1 MRSNLSRPFRIP
13 DPMQDTSPSAYRV
26 LARKYRPETFA
37 DLVGQEAMVRTLK
50 NAFAADRIAQAF
62 IMTGIR
68 GTGKT
73 TTARIIAKGMN
84 CIGPDGTGTPT
95 TEPCGVCEHCVA
107 IMEGR
112 HVDVMEMDAASRTG
126 VGDIREI
133 IDSVRYRAASARY
146 KIYIIDEVHMLS
158 NNAFNALL
166 KTLEE
171 PPAHVKF
178 IFATTEIRKVPVTVL
193 SRCQRFDLRRIEPED
208 MLGLLRRIATA
219 EGAGITDEALALITR
234 AAEGSARDA
243 TSLLDQA
250 ISHGAGETQA
260 DQVRRYAEA
269 VEAEFG
275 GAHYFFNNA
284 GILGPVTRSFL
295 DYPEEAFDQVI
306 AVNVKGVWLGLR
318 AMAPLI
324 AKSGGG
330 AIVNTASVAGL
341 GGTPTIFAYG
351 ASKHAVVGMTKSA
364 AMSLGAQGVRVNAV
378 CPAPIDTQMADQLT
392 GTDDPA
398 KIAERKERFAQ
409 GNLIGRIG
417 EPEDVASLVT
427 FLCSDDASFITGG
440 IYTVDGGSRAR

>member
-1 MRSNLSRPFRIP
+1 MAGRFDGKVAVITGGAQGIGLATAHRFSADGADIALV
-13 DPMQDTSPSAYRV
+13 DLAGSPLAGAADAIRATGRRV
-26 LARKYRPETFA
+26 LTVEA
-37 DLVGQEAMVRTLK
+37 DV
-50 NAFAADRIAQAF
+50 
-62 IMTGIR
+62 
-68 GTGKT
+68 
-73 TTARIIAKGMN
+73 
-84 CIGPDGTGTPT
+84 
-95 TEPCGVCEHCVA
+95 
-107 IMEGR
+107 
-112 HVDVMEMDAASRTG
+112 
-126 VGDIREI
+126 
-133 IDSVRYRAASARY
+133 
-146 KIYIIDEVHMLS
+146 
-158 NNAFNALL
+158 
-166 KTLEE
+166 
-171 PPAHVKF
+171 
-178 IFATTEIRKVPVTVL
+178 
-193 SRCQRFDLRRIEPED
+193 
-208 MLGLLRRIATA
+208 
-219 EGAGITDEALALITR
+219 
-234 AAEGSARDA
+234 
-243 TSLLDQA
+243 
-250 ISHGAGETQA
+250 TQA
-260 DQVRRYAEA
+260 DQVRRYADA
-269 VEAEFG
+269 VETEFG

>member
-1 MRSNLSRPFRIP
+1 MAGRFEGKVAVITGGAQGIGLATARRFAE
-13 DPMQDTSPSAYRV
+13 DGADVALVDLAGSPLAAAADAIGETGRRV
-26 LARKYRPETFA
+26 LTVEA
-37 DLVGQEAMVRTLK
+37 D
-50 NAFAADRIAQAF
+50 
-62 IMTGIR
+62 
-68 GTGKT
+68 
-73 TTARIIAKGMN
+73 
-84 CIGPDGTGTPT
+84 
-95 TEPCGVCEHCVA
+95 
-107 IMEGR
+107 
-112 HVDVMEMDAASRTG
+112 
-126 VGDIREI
+126 
-133 IDSVRYRAASARY
+133 
-146 KIYIIDEVHMLS
+146 
-158 NNAFNALL
+158 
-166 KTLEE
+166 
-171 PPAHVKF
+171 
-178 IFATTEIRKVPVTVL
+178 VT
-193 SRCQRFDLRRIEPED
+193 
-208 MLGLLRRIATA
+208 
-219 EGAGITDEALALITR
+219 
-234 AAEGSARDA
+234 
-243 TSLLDQA
+243 
-250 ISHGAGETQA
+250 HA
-260 DQVRRYAEA
+260 DQVQRYAEA

-295 DYPEEAFDQVI
+295 DYPEEAFDRVI

-417 EPEDVASLVT
+417 EPEDVAALVT